1 MLVGVLDH
9 RGWVASGM
17 RLWKRRPLQKV
28 FGRERPMV
36 FEADPAKARSRA
48 EAEGR
53 RRMAWAGKA
62 GDGDAV
68 VRVEDGF
75 LRSRGLLIPK
85 HPQITTGRLRAA
97 LPGCP
102 SSHQPVAL
110 GSLWLPL
117 VPAVQPWL
125 HRGDQG

>member
-1 MLVGVLDH
+1 
-9 RGWVASGM
+9 M

-48 EAEGR
+48 ETEGR

-68 VRVEDGF
+68 VRGEDGPTIWA
-75 LRSRGLLIPK
+75 S
-85 HPQITTGRLRAA
+85 TTIRAERA
-97 LPGCP
+97 GW
-102 SSHQPVAL
+102 S
-110 GSLWLPL
+110 G
-117 VPAVQPWL
+117 
-125 HRGDQG
+125 